1 MKEKPHICKCKEYF
15 TILGKKKKKDQRKVE
30 SFYLFQK
37 FLLDQVE
44 IDFSFEENMTQDVIQ
59 YYFSPTK

>member
-1 MKEKPHICKCKEYF
+1 M
-15 TILGKKKKKDQRKVE
+15 E

-59 YYFSPTK
+59 YYFSPTI